1 MYNHRIKQLLMK
13 YTFESVIT
21 NTSLFIFGGGEADEH
36 NNDDNNKEIK
46 KTF

>member
-1 MYNHRIKQLLMK
+1 MYISLEAAWFYD

-36 NNDDNNKEIK
+36 NNDDNNN
-46 KTF
+46 

>member
-21 NTSLFIFGGGEADEH
+21 NTSLKFTFGGGEADEH
-36 NNDDNNKEIK
+36 NDDNNN
-46 KTF
+46 